1 LITLFFCLT
10 KKAFADES
18 LALGIH
24 PYLPAIVVIIILGTA
39 LWFSIRRMAL
49 RPLER
54 EIAERRHAEELLE
67 KVKNELGKNI
77 QERTAELME
86 TNNELRYEIA
96 EREKAEE
103 KLRES
108 ERYLQTIIKTEPECV
123 KVITFDGTIVT
134 MNPAGLAM
142 IEADSLEQVAGQ
154 KVYPLILPEYR
165 DAFRELTESVFRGD
179 SGILEFEIV
188 GRKGTRRRLETHAV
202 PLRDTKN
209 NIIGLLGVTRD
220 ITEHKHA
227 LDALRLSEEK
237 FSKAFR
243 SGPTLMAISIL
254 KDGRFIDANYAFLNA
269 FGYTRKEVLGHSSL
283 ELGIWDKYPDRDK
296 MLQQL
301 KEQGIVQNLEAVL
314 CKKNGEIIT
323 VLLSAEMIEI
333 ENEPCIIVVA
343 LDITDRKKLEA
354 QLLHA
359 QKMEA
364 VGQLAGGVAH
374 DFNNILSAIMN
385 YSYLLKKG
393 MGEGSSQSDI
403 VDKIIQ
409 LSDNAAKITR
419 ELLTFSRRQ
428 YIEPVPLRLNNEI
441 QRITGFLK
449 NFIGED
455 IKIETILAGEDLTIK
470 ADRGQIEQIMM
481 NLAANARDAMPD
493 GGVLTIETELVE
505 LNDSFITIHGFGRPG
520 MYALLSVTDTGTG
533 MDEETRQKIF
543 EPFFT
548 TKEMGKGTG
557 LGLAIV
563 YGIVQQHNGY
573 INVYSLPGKGTT
585 FRIYL
590 PTIKAELDPEE
601 AEVALL
607 QLKGSGETILLA
619 EDEPTV
625 REPIKKI
632 LEEFDYRVIEAVD
645 GEDAVKNFMIYKDK
659 IDLLVFD
666 VVMPKMSGHKAIEE
680 IRKVMPGIKA
690 ILTSG
695 YAGEKIN
702 IPGIEAGGTMF
713 VAKPVLPEH
722 LLSKIREMLNPS
734 CSYGL

>member
-1 LITLFFCLT
+1 
-10 KKAFADES
+10 
-18 LALGIH
+18 
-24 PYLPAIVVIIILGTA
+24 
-39 LWFSIRRMAL
+39 
-49 RPLER
+49 
-54 EIAERRHAEELLE
+54 
-67 KVKNELGKNI
+67 
-77 QERTAELME
+77 
-86 TNNELRYEIA
+86 
-96 EREKAEE
+96 
-103 KLRES
+103 
-108 ERYLQTIIKTEPECV
+108 
-123 KVITFDGTIVT
+123 
-134 MNPAGLAM
+134 
-142 IEADSLEQVAGQ
+142 
-154 KVYPLILPEYR
+154 
-165 DAFRELTESVFRGD
+165 
-179 SGILEFEIV
+179 
-188 GRKGTRRRLETHAV
+188 
-202 PLRDTKN
+202 
-209 NIIGLLGVTRD
+209 
-220 ITEHKHA
+220 
-227 LDALRLSEEK
+227 
-237 FSKAFR
+237 
-243 SGPTLMAISIL
+243 
-254 KDGRFIDANYAFLNA
+254 
-269 FGYTRKEVLGHSSL
+269 
-283 ELGIWDKYPDRDK
+283 
-296 MLQQL
+296 
-301 KEQGIVQNLEAVL
+301 
-314 CKKNGEIIT
+314 
-323 VLLSAEMIEI
+323 
-333 ENEPCIIVVA
+333 
-343 LDITDRKKLEA
+343 
-354 QLLHA
+354 
-359 QKMEA
+359 
-364 VGQLAGGVAH
+364 LAGGVAH

-393 MGEGSSQSDI
+393 MSEGSSQSGI

-419 ELLTFSRRQ
+419 ELLAFSRRQ

-441 QRITGFLK
+441 QRINNFLK

-455 IKIETILAGEDLTIK
+455 IKIETILAREDLTII

-520 MYALLSVTDTGTG
+520 MYILLSVTDTGTG

-548 TKEMGKGTG
+548 TKDMGKGTG

-563 YGIVQQHNGY
+563 YGVVQQHEGY
-573 INVYSLPGKGTT
+573 INVYSQPGKGTT

-601 AEVALL
+601 EEVALL

-619 EDEPTV
+619 EDEPTL

-645 GEDAVKNFMIYKDK
+645 GEDAVKNFMIHKDE

-680 IRKVMPGIKA
+680 IRKVMPGIKD

-722 LLSKIREMLNPS
+722 LLFKIREILK
-734 CSYGL
+734 